1 VVRALAFLAAAATLA
16 IGPATLDPCFGDA
29 VANAASRCCKV
40 CTKGKACGNSCI
52 AAWKNCH
59 QPKGCA
65 CNG

>member
-1 VVRALAFLAAAATLA
+1 MKIVGMMLAAATLA
-16 IGPATLDPCFGDA
+16 IGPASFDECSSSAF
-29 VANAASRCCKV
+29 AAERRPCCKI

-52 AAWKNCH
+52 AAWKRCH

>member
-1 VVRALAFLAAAATLA
+1 MKIILAALALSAASLTGAAAPICGTAYA
-16 IGPATLDPCFGDA
+16 EG
-29 VANAASRCCKV
+29 CCKV

-52 AAWKNCH
+52 SKEKTCH